1 MKELK
6 KVFIMLV
13 TAFFAIFGI
22 SCKGGRNKITLA
34 EVTHSV
40 FYCPQYVA
48 LELGFFAEE
57 GLEVKLILASG
68 ADKTMAALLGREA
81 QIGLMGPE
89 ASIYVYNGG
98 QENYAINFA
107 QLTQRDGSFLMGRE
121 RVDEWDWNMLK
132 GKEILG
138 GRKGG
143 VPEMTLEWVLKQ
155 KGLDIG
161 RDDPDAEVNV
171 RTDVQFAAMAGAFVS
186 GQGDYVTIFEPT
198 ATALEKEGAA
208 YIVAS
213 IGAESGS
220 IPFTAYCAT
229 KTYLEKNADIIQKF
243 TNAIYKGQLWVQ
255 SHTAREIAEVIH
267 PQFSET
273 SLEDLTVVMQRYIDI
288 EAWCATPYFAEE
300 GFNRLMDVMEEA
312 GELDK
317 RAPFSVIVDNRFAN
331 KAIADN
337 KNQG

>member
-1 MKELK
+1 MS
-6 KVFIMLV
+6 
-13 TAFFAIFGI
+13 FFALFGI
-22 SCKGGRNKITLA
+22 SCGGRNKIVLA

-48 LELGFFAEE
+48 LELGYFEEE
-57 GLEVKLILASG
+57 GLKVELILAAG

-98 QENYAINFA
+98 QENYAVNFA
-107 QLTQRDGSFLMGRE
+107 QLTQCDGSFLMSRE
-121 RVDEWDWNMLK
+121 KIDNWDWNMLK

-155 KGLDIG
+155 KGLKIG

-186 GQGDYVTIFEPT
+186 GQGDFVTIFEPT
-198 ATALEKEGAA
+198 ATALEKEGKA

-229 KTYLEKNADIIQKF
+229 KAYMKKNADIIQKF
-243 TNAIYKGQLWVQ
+243 TQAIYRAQLWVK
-255 SHTAREIAEVIH
+255 SRSAKEIAEVIH
-267 PQFSET
+267 PHFKEL

-288 EAWCATPYFAEE
+288 NAWCETPYFAED

-317 RAPFSVIVDNRFAN
+317 RAPFNVIVDNSFAN
-331 KAIADN
+331 KAIEEVE
-337 KNQG
+337 

>member
-1 MKELK
+1 MRSIK
-6 KVFIMLV
+6 KTLALLV
-13 TAFFAIFGI
+13 VSFFALFGI
-22 SCKGGRNKITLA
+22 SCGGRNKIVLA

-48 LELGFFAEE
+48 LELGYFEEE
-57 GLEVKLILASG
+57 GLKVELILAAG

-98 QENYAINFA
+98 QENYAVNFA
-107 QLTQRDGSFLMGRE
+107 QLTQCDGSFLMSRE
-121 RVDEWDWNMLK
+121 KINNWDWNMLK

-155 KGLDIG
+155 KGLQIG

-198 ATALEKEGAA
+198 ATALEKEGKA

-229 KTYLEKNADIIQKF
+229 KAYMKKNADIIQKF
-243 TNAIYKGQLWVQ
+243 TKAIYRAQLWVK
-255 SHTAREIAEVIH
+255 SRSAKEIAEVIH
-267 PQFSET
+267 PHFKEL

-288 EAWCATPYFAEE
+288 NAWCETPYFAED

-317 RAPFSVIVDNRFAN
+317 RAPFNVIVDNSFAN
-331 KAIADN
+331 KAIEEV
-337 KNQG
+337 K